1 MKLGLFFSDLRGI
14 EDTYNRL
21 SAEELGVFL
30 VSNGIYHAVLK
41 ENGNPSKV
49 LDKKGATFYV
59 LKEDLQTRGFKE
71 EEVDSRVKVIN
82 YDDLVDLIM
91 DKYEKLAWL

>member
-1 MKLGLFFSDLRGI
+1 MRLGLFYSDLRGTEAI
-14 EDTYNRL
+14 YNRIT
-21 SAEELGVFL
+21 AQELGVFL

-41 ENGNPSKV
+41 ENGKPSPI
-49 LDKKGATFYV
+49 LDKKGATFYI
-59 LKEDLQTRGFKE
+59 LKEDLETRGFSDN
-71 EEVDSRVKVIN
+71 EVDKRVKVIA

>member
-1 MKLGLFFSDLRGI
+1 MRLGLFYSDLRGL
-14 EDTYNRL
+14 EGTYNRL
-21 SAEELGVFL
+21 TAEELGVFL

-41 ENGNPSKV
+41 ENGVSSPI
-49 LDKKGATFYV
+49 LDKKDATFYV
-59 LKEDLQTRGFKE
+59 LKEDLETRGFGSN
-71 EEVDSRVKVIN
+71 EVDSRVKVIN

>member
-1 MKLGLFFSDLRGI
+1 MVLGVFYSDLRGLEGI
-14 EDTYNRL
+14 YQRLTAEDM
-21 SAEELGVFL
+21 GIFL

-41 ENGNPSKV
+41 EDGKPSPI
-49 LDKKGATFYV
+49 LEKKNATFYV
-59 LKEDLQTRGFKE
+59 LKEDLQTRGFNE
-71 EEVDSRVKVIN
+71 GEVDGRVKVIT